1 MAYDIFS
8 GNNVRVFYNSDTSNT
23 ATASTGN
30 VEIDKLASFPTFSTS
45 NDVSKIEVYDNE
57 YSESMAGQITIDPV
71 DITVSY
77 LPDSKSHQF
86 LDNKVDTQEEFQ
98 ITVHYV
104 DEGGNIEI
112 VILNGTLASRN
123 ISGDKDA
130 VVTASYQF
138 IPQAIV
144 AVGSRTSPNVLYR
157 GDYGVGSDGS
167 TDFPQYSATNPGG
180 NSFIKMPAS
189 STGNPAGV
197 DIYGIGLVDA
207 GNTSKLLM
215 TETGELRLY
224 AQNQTSGWQRIYTG
238 NEMDSRYL
246 NAADNLSDLTD
257 KAAARNNLVVYGK
270 DQTLNKDEAA
280 IAAGYG
286 TNLSVI
292 TIADLNATP
301 QQKGF
306 LRILNNTPGNTTG
319 ITASGFISHTD
330 GSNSYSGLF
339 IQSDGNRVFAGGRNP
354 TSNSGLWQFHEIPIM
369 DRENTWAKTQSFTY
383 ANFKSSAANPLKIE
397 SANPTIMFA
406 ETDAD
411 STQYVIVNDK
421 TSFRIHESTT
431 AGPNVLDYDST
442 RKNVKMPELIL
453 TKALAISEGG
463 TGGNSGPSARTAL
476 SVMYEN
482 KNTLTTDNLNNLTGT
497 KSGFYMQATSANA
510 LLDRNYPTQTA
521 GCLQV
526 YQTGANGIE
535 GCVQTYMV
543 HNGSRSWTRVYNNGS
558 WTTWIEN
565 YNTNSVTGFANGGTG
580 ANSLAGARTNLQIE
594 RFNQLGSETN
604 IVSPDSTKKII
615 ITNSLWG
622 AYDTANSTYLALALG
637 QGGTGGRSADEG
649 RNNLQAL
656 WRNPIGLSTEDLNTF
671 DSTKIGVHFQPTN
684 ANATTARNYPIARA
698 GSLVVY
704 QTLSGAGA
712 NGACVQEY
720 TSFDTKQKFMRTKT
734 DTAWTAWEEFITTK
748 SVLSIANGGTGANTA
763 AAARTNLALDR
774 VVQKTVGSQES
785 QFNCGDMTKFVYV
798 NNNGGWGA
806 YDKSN
811 NKMIALAI
819 ANGGTRCYN
828 GSRCTY

>member
-1 MAYDIFS
+1 M
-8 GNNVRVFYNSDTSNT
+8 
-23 ATASTGN
+23 
-30 VEIDKLASFPTFSTS
+30 
-45 NDVSKIEVYDNE
+45 
-57 YSESMAGQITIDPV
+57 
-71 DITVSY
+71 
-77 LPDSKSHQF
+77 
-86 LDNKVDTQEEFQ
+86 
-98 ITVHYV
+98 
-104 DEGGNIEI
+104 
-112 VILNGTLASRN
+112 ASRN
-123 ISGDKDA
+123 IRGDKDA

-383 ANFKSSAANPLKIE
+383 ANFKSSAANPLRIE

-565 YNTNSVTGFANGGTG
+565 YNTNSVIGFSNGGTGATTLNGARANLSVDRMMQFAVAGETNITSGNYNIRLFVKDNGQWGVWDSPNNKNVALAIANGGTG
-580 ANSLAGARTNLQIE
+580 ALDLNTAR
-594 RFNQLGSETN
+594 G
-604 IVSPDSTKKII
+604 
-615 ITNSLWG
+615 
-622 AYDTANSTYLALALG
+622 
-637 QGGTGGRSADEG
+637 
-649 RNNLQAL
+649 NLQAV
-656 WRNPIGLSTEDLNTF
+656 WKNPTGLSTEDLNTI
-671 DSTKIGVHFQPTN
+671 DSSKAGVHFQPTN
-684 ANATTARNYPIARA
+684 ANATTANNYPIARA
-698 GSLVVY
+698 GALTVY

-712 NGACVQEY
+712 NNACVQEY
-720 TSFDTKQKFMRTKT
+720 MTFDTKQKFIRSKT
-734 DTAWTAWEEFITTK
+734 DTAWTAWEEIITTK
-748 SVLSIANGGTGANTA
+748 SVLSIANGGTGSNTIVGA
-763 AAARTNLALDR
+763 KTNLQLSRFDR
-774 VVQKTVGSQES
+774 SRDDLTTIYSTDNKSGYKLVVRSDG
-785 QFNCGDMTKFVYV
+785 Y
-798 NNNGGWGA
+798 W
-806 YDKSN
+806 
-811 NKMIALAI
+811 
-819 ANGGTRCYN
+819 RCYDRRWCN
-828 GSRCTY
+828 Y

>member
-30 VEIDKLASFPTFSTS
+30 VEIDELASFPTFSTS

-57 YSESMAGQITIDPV
+57 YSESMAGQITIDLV
-71 DITVSY
+71 DITVNY

-123 ISGDKDA
+123 IRGDKDA

-383 ANFKSSAANPLKIE
+383 ANFKSSAANPLRIE

-565 YNTNSVTGFANGGTG
+565 YNTNSVIGFSNGGTGATTLNGARANLSVDRMMQFAVAGETNITSGNYNIRLFVKDNGQWGVWDSPNNKNVALAIANGGTG
-580 ANSLAGARTNLQIE
+580 ALDLNTAR
-594 RFNQLGSETN
+594 G
-604 IVSPDSTKKII
+604 
-615 ITNSLWG
+615 
-622 AYDTANSTYLALALG
+622 
-637 QGGTGGRSADEG
+637 
-649 RNNLQAL
+649 NLQAV
-656 WRNPIGLSTEDLNTF
+656 WKNPTGLSTEDLNTI
-671 DSTKIGVHFQPTN
+671 DSSKAGVHFQPTN
-684 ANATTARNYPIARA
+684 ANATTANNYPIARA
-698 GSLVVY
+698 GALTVY

-712 NGACVQEY
+712 NNACVQEY
-720 TSFDTKQKFMRTKT
+720 MTFDTKQKFIRSKT
-734 DTAWTAWEEFITTK
+734 DTAWTAWEEIITTK
-748 SVLSIANGGTGANTA
+748 SVLSIANGGTGSNTIVGA
-763 AAARTNLALDR
+763 KTNLQLSRFDR
-774 VVQKTVGSQES
+774 SRDDLTTIYSTDNKSGYKLVVRSDG
-785 QFNCGDMTKFVYV
+785 Y
-798 NNNGGWGA
+798 W
-806 YDKSN
+806 
-811 NKMIALAI
+811 
-819 ANGGTRCYN
+819 RCYDRRWCN
-828 GSRCTY
+828 Y

>member
-30 VEIDKLASFPTFSTS
+30 VEIDELASFPTFSTS

-71 DITVSY
+71 DITVNY

-306 LRILNNTPGNTTG
+306 LRILNNTPGNTSG

-397 SANPTIMFA
+397 SVNPTIMFA

-565 YNTNSVTGFANGGTG
+565 YNTNSVIGFSNGGTGATTLNGARANLSVDRMMQFAAAGETNITSGNYNIRLFVKDNGQWGVWDSPNNKNVALAIANGGTG
-580 ANSLAGARTNLQIE
+580 ALDLNTAR
-594 RFNQLGSETN
+594 G
-604 IVSPDSTKKII
+604 
-615 ITNSLWG
+615 
-622 AYDTANSTYLALALG
+622 
-637 QGGTGGRSADEG
+637 
-649 RNNLQAL
+649 NLQAV
-656 WRNPIGLSTEDLNTF
+656 WKNPTGLSTEDLNTI
-671 DSTKIGVHFQPTN
+671 DSSKAGVHFQPTN
-684 ANATTARNYPIARA
+684 ANATTANNYPIARA
-698 GSLVVY
+698 GALTVY

-712 NGACVQEY
+712 NNACVQEY
-720 TSFDTKQKFMRTKT
+720 MTFDTKQKFIRSKT
-734 DTAWTAWEEFITTK
+734 DTAWTAWEEIITTK
-748 SVLSIANGGTGANTA
+748 SVLSIANGGTGSNTIA
-763 AAARTNLALDR
+763 GAKTNLQLSRFDR
-774 VVQKTVGSQES
+774 SRDDLTTIYSTDNKSGYKLVVRSDG
-785 QFNCGDMTKFVYV
+785 Y
-798 NNNGGWGA
+798 W
-806 YDKSN
+806 
-811 NKMIALAI
+811 
-819 ANGGTRCYN
+819 RCYDRRWCN
-828 GSRCTY
+828 Y

>member
-30 VEIDKLASFPTFSTS
+30 VEIDELASFPTFSTS

-71 DITVSY
+71 DITVNY

-123 ISGDKDA
+123 IRGDKDA

-319 ITASGFISHTD
+319 ITVSGFISHTD

-383 ANFKSSAANPLKIE
+383 ANFKSSAANPLRIE

-565 YNTNSVTGFANGGTG
+565 YNTNSVIGFSNGGTGATTLNGARANLSVDRMMQFAVAGETNITSGNYNIRLFVKDNGQWGVWDSPNNKNVALAIANGGTG
-580 ANSLAGARTNLQIE
+580 ALDLNTAR
-594 RFNQLGSETN
+594 G
-604 IVSPDSTKKII
+604 
-615 ITNSLWG
+615 
-622 AYDTANSTYLALALG
+622 
-637 QGGTGGRSADEG
+637 
-649 RNNLQAL
+649 NLQAV
-656 WRNPIGLSTEDLNTF
+656 WKNPTGLSTEDLNTI
-671 DSTKIGVHFQPTN
+671 DSSKAGVHFQPTN
-684 ANATTARNYPIARA
+684 ANATTANNYPIARA
-698 GSLVVY
+698 GALTVY

-712 NGACVQEY
+712 NNACVQEY
-720 TSFDTKQKFMRTKT
+720 MTFDTKQKFIRSKT
-734 DTAWTAWEEFITTK
+734 DTAWTAWEEIITTK
-748 SVLSIANGGTGANTA
+748 SVLSIANGGTGSNTIVGA
-763 AAARTNLALDR
+763 KTNLQLSRFDR
-774 VVQKTVGSQES
+774 SRDDLTTIYSTDNKSGYKLVVRSDG
-785 QFNCGDMTKFVYV
+785 Y
-798 NNNGGWGA
+798 W
-806 YDKSN
+806 
-811 NKMIALAI
+811 
-819 ANGGTRCYN
+819 RCYDRRWCN
-828 GSRCTY
+828 Y

>member
-30 VEIDKLASFPTFSTS
+30 VEIDELASFPTFSTS

-71 DITVSY
+71 DITVNY

-123 ISGDKDA
+123 IRGDKDA

-144 AVGSRTSPNVLYR
+144 AIGSRTSPNVLYR

-207 GNTSKLLM
+207 ANTSKLLM

-383 ANFKSSAANPLKIE
+383 ANFKSSAANPLRIE

-565 YNTNSVTGFANGGTG
+565 YNTNSVIGFSNGGTGATTLNGARANLSVDRMMQFAVAGETNITSGNYNIRLFVKDNGQWGVWDSPNNKNVALAIANGGTG
-580 ANSLAGARTNLQIE
+580 ALDLNTAR
-594 RFNQLGSETN
+594 G
-604 IVSPDSTKKII
+604 
-615 ITNSLWG
+615 
-622 AYDTANSTYLALALG
+622 
-637 QGGTGGRSADEG
+637 
-649 RNNLQAL
+649 NLQAV
-656 WRNPIGLSTEDLNTF
+656 WKNPTGLSTEDLNTI
-671 DSTKIGVHFQPTN
+671 DSSKAGVHFQPTN
-684 ANATTARNYPIARA
+684 ANATTANNYPIARA
-698 GSLVVY
+698 GALTVY

-712 NGACVQEY
+712 NNACVQEY
-720 TSFDTKQKFMRTKT
+720 MTFDTKQKFIRSKT
-734 DTAWTAWEEFITTK
+734 DTAWTAWEEIITTK
-748 SVLSIANGGTGANTA
+748 SVLSIANGGTGSNTIVGA
-763 AAARTNLALDR
+763 KTNLQLSRFDR
-774 VVQKTVGSQES
+774 SRDDLTTIYSTDNKSGYKLVVRSDG
-785 QFNCGDMTKFVYV
+785 Y
-798 NNNGGWGA
+798 W
-806 YDKSN
+806 
-811 NKMIALAI
+811 
-819 ANGGTRCYN
+819 RCYDRRWCN
-828 GSRCTY
+828 Y

>member
-30 VEIDKLASFPTFSTS
+30 VEIDELASFPTFSTS

-71 DITVSY
+71 DITVNY

-257 KAAARNNLVVYGK
+257 KAAVRNNLVVYGK

-383 ANFKSSAANPLKIE
+383 ANFKSSAANPLRIE

-565 YNTNSVTGFANGGTG
+565 YNTNSVIGFSNGGTGATTLNGARANLSVDRMMQFAAAGETNITSGNYNIRLFVKDNGQWGVWDSPNNKNVALAIANGGTG
-580 ANSLAGARTNLQIE
+580 ALDLNTAR
-594 RFNQLGSETN
+594 G
-604 IVSPDSTKKII
+604 
-615 ITNSLWG
+615 
-622 AYDTANSTYLALALG
+622 
-637 QGGTGGRSADEG
+637 
-649 RNNLQAL
+649 NLQAV
-656 WRNPIGLSTEDLNTF
+656 WKNPTGLSTEDLNTI
-671 DSTKIGVHFQPTN
+671 DSSKAGVHFQPTN
-684 ANATTARNYPIARA
+684 ANATTANNYPIARA
-698 GSLVVY
+698 GALTVY

-712 NGACVQEY
+712 NNACVQEY
-720 TSFDTKQKFMRTKT
+720 MTFDTKQKFIRSKT
-734 DTAWTAWEEFITTK
+734 DTAWTAWEEIITTK
-748 SVLSIANGGTGANTA
+748 SVLSIANGGTGSNTIA
-763 AAARTNLALDR
+763 GAKTNLQLSRFDR
-774 VVQKTVGSQES
+774 SRDDLTTIYSTDNKSGYKLVVRSDG
-785 QFNCGDMTKFVYV
+785 Y
-798 NNNGGWGA
+798 W
-806 YDKSN
+806 
-811 NKMIALAI
+811 
-819 ANGGTRCYN
+819 RCYDRRWCN
-828 GSRCTY
+828 Y

>member
-30 VEIDKLASFPTFSTS
+30 VEIDELASFPTFSTS

-71 DITVSY
+71 DITVNY

-123 ISGDKDA
+123 IRGDKDA

-383 ANFKSSAANPLKIE
+383 ANFKSSAANPLRIE

-565 YNTNSVTGFANGGTG
+565 YNTNSVIGFSNGGTGATTLNGARANLSVDRMMQFAVAGETNITSGNYNIRLFVKDNGQWGVWDSPNNKNVALAIANGGTG
-580 ANSLAGARTNLQIE
+580 ALDLNTAR
-594 RFNQLGSETN
+594 G
-604 IVSPDSTKKII
+604 
-615 ITNSLWG
+615 
-622 AYDTANSTYLALALG
+622 
-637 QGGTGGRSADEG
+637 
-649 RNNLQAL
+649 NLQAV
-656 WRNPIGLSTEDLNTF
+656 WKNPTGLSTEDLNTI
-671 DSTKIGVHFQPTN
+671 DSSKAGVHFQPTN
-684 ANATTARNYPIARA
+684 ANATTANNYPIARA
-698 GSLVVY
+698 GALTVY

-712 NGACVQEY
+712 NNACVQEY
-720 TSFDTKQKFMRTKT
+720 MTFDTKQKFIRSKT
-734 DTAWTAWEEFITTK
+734 DTAWTAWE
-748 SVLSIANGGTGANTA
+748 V
-763 AAARTNLALDR
+763 DWPH
-774 VVQKTVGSQES
+774 ES
-785 QFNCGDMTKFVYV
+785 PDNQYHL
-798 NNNGGWGA
+798 
-806 YDKSN
+806 
-811 NKMIALAI
+811 NK
-819 ANGGTRCYN
+819 
-828 GSRCTY
+828 

>member
-30 VEIDKLASFPTFSTS
+30 VEIDELASFPTFSTS

-71 DITVSY
+71 DITVNY

-123 ISGDKDA
+123 IRGDKDA

-330 GSNSYSGLF
+330 CSNSYSGLF
-339 IQSDGNRVFAGGRNP
+339 IQSDGNR
-354 TSNSGLWQFHEIPIM
+354 
-369 DRENTWAKTQSFTY
+369 
-383 ANFKSSAANPLKIE
+383 
-397 SANPTIMFA
+397 
-406 ETDAD
+406 
-411 STQYVIVNDK
+411 
-421 TSFRIHESTT
+421 
-431 AGPNVLDYDST
+431 
-442 RKNVKMPELIL
+442 
-453 TKALAISEGG
+453 
-463 TGGNSGPSARTAL
+463 
-476 SVMYEN
+476 
-482 KNTLTTDNLNNLTGT
+482 
-497 KSGFYMQATSANA
+497 
-510 LLDRNYPTQTA
+510 
-521 GCLQV
+521 
-526 YQTGANGIE
+526 
-535 GCVQTYMV
+535 
-543 HNGSRSWTRVYNNGS
+543 
-558 WTTWIEN
+558 
-565 YNTNSVTGFANGGTG
+565 
-580 ANSLAGARTNLQIE
+580 
-594 RFNQLGSETN
+594 
-604 IVSPDSTKKII
+604 
-615 ITNSLWG
+615 
-622 AYDTANSTYLALALG
+622 
-637 QGGTGGRSADEG
+637 
-649 RNNLQAL
+649 
-656 WRNPIGLSTEDLNTF
+656 
-671 DSTKIGVHFQPTN
+671 
-684 ANATTARNYPIARA
+684 
-698 GSLVVY
+698 
-704 QTLSGAGA
+704 
-712 NGACVQEY
+712 
-720 TSFDTKQKFMRTKT
+720 
-734 DTAWTAWEEFITTK
+734 
-748 SVLSIANGGTGANTA
+748 
-763 AAARTNLALDR
+763 
-774 VVQKTVGSQES
+774 
-785 QFNCGDMTKFVYV
+785 
-798 NNNGGWGA
+798 
-806 YDKSN
+806 
-811 NKMIALAI
+811 
-819 ANGGTRCYN
+819 
-828 GSRCTY
+828 

>member
-30 VEIDKLASFPTFSTS
+30 VEIDELASFPTFSTS

-71 DITVSY
+71 DITVNY

-306 LRILNNTPGNTTG
+306 LRILNNTPGNITG

-383 ANFKSSAANPLKIE
+383 ANFKSSAANPLRIE

-565 YNTNSVTGFANGGTG
+565 YNTNSVIGFSNGGTGATTLNGARANLSVDRMMQFAAAGETNITSGNYNIRLFVKDNGQWGVWDSPNNKNVALAIANGGTG
-580 ANSLAGARTNLQIE
+580 ALDLNTAR
-594 RFNQLGSETN
+594 G
-604 IVSPDSTKKII
+604 
-615 ITNSLWG
+615 
-622 AYDTANSTYLALALG
+622 
-637 QGGTGGRSADEG
+637 
-649 RNNLQAL
+649 NLQAV
-656 WRNPIGLSTEDLNTF
+656 WKNPTGLSTEDLNTI
-671 DSTKIGVHFQPTN
+671 DSSKAGVHFQPTN
-684 ANATTARNYPIARA
+684 ANATTANNYPIARA
-698 GSLVVY
+698 GALTVY

-712 NGACVQEY
+712 NNACVQEY
-720 TSFDTKQKFMRTKT
+720 MTFDTKQKFIRSKT
-734 DTAWTAWEEFITTK
+734 DTAWTAWEEIITTK
-748 SVLSIANGGTGANTA
+748 SVLSIANGGTGSNTIA
-763 AAARTNLALDR
+763 GAKTNLQLSRFDR
-774 VVQKTVGSQES
+774 SRDDLTTIYSTDNKSGYKLVVRSDG
-785 QFNCGDMTKFVYV
+785 Y
-798 NNNGGWGA
+798 W
-806 YDKSN
+806 
-811 NKMIALAI
+811 
-819 ANGGTRCYN
+819 RCYDRRWCN
-828 GSRCTY
+828 Y

>member
-30 VEIDKLASFPTFSTS
+30 VEIDELASFPTFSTS

-71 DITVSY
+71 DIIVNY

-123 ISGDKDA
+123 IRGDKDA

-369 DRENTWAKTQSFTY
+369 DRENTWTKTQSFTY
-383 ANFKSSAANPLKIE
+383 ANFKSSAANPLRIE

-565 YNTNSVTGFANGGTG
+565 YNTNSVIGFSNGGTGATTLNGARANLSVDRMMQFAAAGETNITSGNYNIRLFVKDNGQWGVWDSPNNKNVALAIANGGTG
-580 ANSLAGARTNLQIE
+580 ALDLNTAR
-594 RFNQLGSETN
+594 G
-604 IVSPDSTKKII
+604 
-615 ITNSLWG
+615 
-622 AYDTANSTYLALALG
+622 
-637 QGGTGGRSADEG
+637 
-649 RNNLQAL
+649 NLQAV
-656 WRNPIGLSTEDLNTF
+656 WKNPTGLSTEDLNTI
-671 DSTKIGVHFQPTN
+671 DSSKAGVHFQPTN
-684 ANATTARNYPIARA
+684 ANATTANNYPIARA
-698 GSLVVY
+698 GALTVY

-712 NGACVQEY
+712 NNACVQEY
-720 TSFDTKQKFMRTKT
+720 MTFDTKQKFIRSKT
-734 DTAWTAWEEFITTK
+734 DTAWTAWEEIITTK
-748 SVLSIANGGTGANTA
+748 SVLSIANGGTGSNTIA
-763 AAARTNLALDR
+763 GAKTNLQLSRFDR
-774 VVQKTVGSQES
+774 SRDDLTTIYSTDNKSGYKLVVRSDG
-785 QFNCGDMTKFVYV
+785 Y
-798 NNNGGWGA
+798 W
-806 YDKSN
+806 
-811 NKMIALAI
+811 
-819 ANGGTRCYN
+819 RCYDRRWCN
-828 GSRCTY
+828 Y

>member
-30 VEIDKLASFPTFSTS
+30 VEIDELASFPTFSTS

-71 DITVSY
+71 DITVNY

-257 KAAARNNLVVYGK
+257 KAAA
-270 DQTLNKDEAA
+270 Q
-280 IAAGYG
+280 
-286 TNLSVI
+286 TNLNVYSKEAGDARYLKATSNLI
-292 TIADLNATP
+292 DLTDKAAARTNLGLGSSA
-301 QQKGF
+301 
-306 LRILNNTPGNTTG
+306 ILNTGTAGNTVVTFNSNG
-319 ITASGFISHTD
+319 TWSG
-330 GSNSYSGLF
+330 
-339 IQSDGNRVFAGGRNP
+339 
-354 TSNSGLWQFHEIPIM
+354 
-369 DRENTWAKTQSFTY
+369 TQNFLY
-383 ANFKSSAANPLKIE
+383 ANFKSTAATPLKIE

-406 ETDAD
+406 ETDAG
-411 STQYVIVNDK
+411 STQYVMVNDK
-421 TSFRIHESTT
+421 TSFRIHETNT
-431 AGPNVLDYDST
+431 GGPNVFDYDSA
-442 RKNVKMPELIL
+442 RKNVRLPALVL
-453 TKALAISEGG
+453 TSALAISEGG
-463 TGGNSGPSARTAL
+463 TRC
-476 SVMYEN
+476 N
-482 KNTLTTDNLNNLTGT
+482 K
-497 KSGFYMQATSANA
+497 
-510 LLDRNYPTQTA
+510 
-521 GCLQV
+521 
-526 YQTGANGIE
+526 
-535 GCVQTYMV
+535 
-543 HNGSRSWTRVYNNGS
+543 
-558 WTTWIEN
+558 
-565 YNTNSVTGFANGGTG
+565 
-580 ANSLAGARTNLQIE
+580 
-594 RFNQLGSETN
+594 
-604 IVSPDSTKKII
+604 
-615 ITNSLWG
+615 
-622 AYDTANSTYLALALG
+622 
-637 QGGTGGRSADEG
+637 
-649 RNNLQAL
+649 
-656 WRNPIGLSTEDLNTF
+656 
-671 DSTKIGVHFQPTN
+671 
-684 ANATTARNYPIARA
+684 
-698 GSLVVY
+698 
-704 QTLSGAGA
+704 
-712 NGACVQEY
+712 
-720 TSFDTKQKFMRTKT
+720 
-734 DTAWTAWEEFITTK
+734 
-748 SVLSIANGGTGANTA
+748 
-763 AAARTNLALDR
+763 
-774 VVQKTVGSQES
+774 
-785 QFNCGDMTKFVYV
+785 
-798 NNNGGWGA
+798 
-806 YDKSN
+806 
-811 NKMIALAI
+811 
-819 ANGGTRCYN
+819 
-828 GSRCTY
+828 

>member
-1 MAYDIFS
+1 
-8 GNNVRVFYNSDTSNT
+8 
-23 ATASTGN
+23 
-30 VEIDKLASFPTFSTS
+30 
-45 NDVSKIEVYDNE
+45 
-57 YSESMAGQITIDPV
+57 
-71 DITVSY
+71 
-77 LPDSKSHQF
+77 PDSKSHQF

-123 ISGDKDA
+123 IRGDKDA

-383 ANFKSSAANPLKIE
+383 ANFKSSAANPLRIE

-565 YNTNSVTGFANGGTG
+565 YNTNSVIGFSNGGTGATTLNGARANLSVDRMMQFAVAGETNITSGNYNIRLFVKDNGQWGVWDSPNNKNVALAIANGGTG
-580 ANSLAGARTNLQIE
+580 ALDLNTAR
-594 RFNQLGSETN
+594 G
-604 IVSPDSTKKII
+604 
-615 ITNSLWG
+615 
-622 AYDTANSTYLALALG
+622 
-637 QGGTGGRSADEG
+637 
-649 RNNLQAL
+649 NLQAV
-656 WRNPIGLSTEDLNTF
+656 WKNPTGLSTEDLNTI
-671 DSTKIGVHFQPTN
+671 DSSKAGVHFQPTN
-684 ANATTARNYPIARA
+684 ANATTANNYPIARA
-698 GSLVVY
+698 GALTVY

-712 NGACVQEY
+712 NNACVQEY
-720 TSFDTKQKFMRTKT
+720 MTFDTKQKFIRSKT
-734 DTAWTAWEEFITTK
+734 DTAWTAWEEIITTK
-748 SVLSIANGGTGANTA
+748 SVLSIANGGTGSNTIVGA
-763 AAARTNLALDR
+763 KTNLQLSRFDR
-774 VVQKTVGSQES
+774 SRDDLTTIYSTDNKSGYKLVVRSDG
-785 QFNCGDMTKFVYV
+785 Y
-798 NNNGGWGA
+798 W
-806 YDKSN
+806 
-811 NKMIALAI
+811 
-819 ANGGTRCYN
+819 RCYDRRWCN
-828 GSRCTY
+828 Y

>member
-30 VEIDKLASFPTFSTS
+30 VEIDELASFPTFSTS

-71 DITVSY
+71 DITVNY

-123 ISGDKDA
+123 IRGDKDA

-330 GSNSYSGLF
+330 CSNSYSGLF

-383 ANFKSSAANPLKIE
+383 ANFKSSAANPLRIE

-565 YNTNSVTGFANGGTG
+565 YNTNSVIGFSNGGTGATTLNGARANLSVDRMMQFAVAGETNITSGNYNIRLFVKDNGQWGVWDSPNNKNVALAIANGGTG
-580 ANSLAGARTNLQIE
+580 ALDLNTAR
-594 RFNQLGSETN
+594 G
-604 IVSPDSTKKII
+604 
-615 ITNSLWG
+615 
-622 AYDTANSTYLALALG
+622 
-637 QGGTGGRSADEG
+637 
-649 RNNLQAL
+649 NLQAV
-656 WRNPIGLSTEDLNTF
+656 WKNPTGLSTEDLNTI
-671 DSTKIGVHFQPTN
+671 DSSKAGVHFQPTN
-684 ANATTARNYPIARA
+684 ANATTANNYPIARA
-698 GSLVVY
+698 GALTVY

-712 NGACVQEY
+712 NNACVQEY
-720 TSFDTKQKFMRTKT
+720 MTFDTKQKFIRSKT
-734 DTAWTAWEEFITTK
+734 DTAWTAWEEIITTK
-748 SVLSIANGGTGANTA
+748 SVLSIANGGTGSNTIVGA
-763 AAARTNLALDR
+763 KTNLQLSRFDR
-774 VVQKTVGSQES
+774 SRDDLTTIYSTDNKSGYKLVVRSDG
-785 QFNCGDMTKFVYV
+785 Y
-798 NNNGGWGA
+798 W
-806 YDKSN
+806 
-811 NKMIALAI
+811 
-819 ANGGTRCYN
+819 RCYDRRWCN
-828 GSRCTY
+828 Y

>member
-30 VEIDKLASFPTFSTS
+30 VEIDELASFPTFSTS

-71 DITVSY
+71 DITVNY

-383 ANFKSSAANPLKIE
+383 ANFKSSAANPLRIE

-510 LLDRNYPTQTA
+510 LLERNYPTQTA

-565 YNTNSVTGFANGGTG
+565 YNTNSVIGFSNGGTGATTLNGARANLSVDRMMQFAAAGETNITSGNYNIRLFVKDNGQWGVWDSPNNKNVALAIANGGTG
-580 ANSLAGARTNLQIE
+580 ALDLNTAR
-594 RFNQLGSETN
+594 G
-604 IVSPDSTKKII
+604 
-615 ITNSLWG
+615 
-622 AYDTANSTYLALALG
+622 
-637 QGGTGGRSADEG
+637 
-649 RNNLQAL
+649 NLQAV
-656 WRNPIGLSTEDLNTF
+656 WKNPTGLSTEDLNTI
-671 DSTKIGVHFQPTN
+671 DSSKAGVHFQPTN
-684 ANATTARNYPIARA
+684 ANATTANNYPIARA
-698 GSLVVY
+698 GALTVY

-712 NGACVQEY
+712 NNACVQEY
-720 TSFDTKQKFMRTKT
+720 MTFDTKQKFIRSKT
-734 DTAWTAWEEFITTK
+734 DTAWTAWEEIITTK
-748 SVLSIANGGTGANTA
+748 SVLSIANGGTGSNTIA
-763 AAARTNLALDR
+763 GAKTNLQLSRFDR
-774 VVQKTVGSQES
+774 SRDDLTTIYSTDNKSGYKLVVRSDG
-785 QFNCGDMTKFVYV
+785 Y
-798 NNNGGWGA
+798 W
-806 YDKSN
+806 
-811 NKMIALAI
+811 
-819 ANGGTRCYN
+819 RCYDRRWCN
-828 GSRCTY
+828 Y

>member
-30 VEIDKLASFPTFSTS
+30 VEIDELASFPTFSTS

-71 DITVSY
+71 DITVNY

-123 ISGDKDA
+123 IRGDKDA

-383 ANFKSSAANPLKIE
+383 ANFKSSAANPLRIE

-543 HNGSRSWTRVYNNGS
+543 HNGSRSWTRGYNNGS

-565 YNTNSVTGFANGGTG
+565 YNTNSVIGFSNGGTGATTLNGARANLSVDRMMQFAVAGETNITSGNYNIRLFVKDNGQWGVWDSPNNKNVALAIANGGTG
-580 ANSLAGARTNLQIE
+580 ALDLNTAR
-594 RFNQLGSETN
+594 G
-604 IVSPDSTKKII
+604 
-615 ITNSLWG
+615 
-622 AYDTANSTYLALALG
+622 
-637 QGGTGGRSADEG
+637 
-649 RNNLQAL
+649 NLQAV
-656 WRNPIGLSTEDLNTF
+656 WKNPTGLSTEDLNTI
-671 DSTKIGVHFQPTN
+671 DSSKAGVHFQPTN
-684 ANATTARNYPIARA
+684 ANATTANNYPIARA
-698 GSLVVY
+698 GALTVY

-712 NGACVQEY
+712 NNACVQEY
-720 TSFDTKQKFMRTKT
+720 MTFDTKQKFIRSKT
-734 DTAWTAWEEFITTK
+734 DTAWTAWEEIITTK
-748 SVLSIANGGTGANTA
+748 SVLSIANGGTGSNTIVGA
-763 AAARTNLALDR
+763 KTNLQLSRFDR
-774 VVQKTVGSQES
+774 SRDDLTTIYSTDNKSGYKLVVRSDG
-785 QFNCGDMTKFVYV
+785 Y
-798 NNNGGWGA
+798 W
-806 YDKSN
+806 
-811 NKMIALAI
+811 
-819 ANGGTRCYN
+819 RCYDRRWCN
-828 GSRCTY
+828 Y

>member
-30 VEIDKLASFPTFSTS
+30 VEIDELASFPTFSTS

-71 DITVSY
+71 DITVNY

-123 ISGDKDA
+123 IRGDKDA

-383 ANFKSSAANPLKIE
+383 ANFKSSAANPLRIE

-453 TKALAISEGG
+453 TKSLAISEGG

-565 YNTNSVTGFANGGTG
+565 YNTNSVIGFSNGGTGATTLNGARANLSVDRMMQFAVAGETNITSGNYNIRLFVKDNGQWGVWDSPNNKNVALAIANGGTG
-580 ANSLAGARTNLQIE
+580 ALDLNTAR
-594 RFNQLGSETN
+594 G
-604 IVSPDSTKKII
+604 
-615 ITNSLWG
+615 
-622 AYDTANSTYLALALG
+622 
-637 QGGTGGRSADEG
+637 
-649 RNNLQAL
+649 NLQAV
-656 WRNPIGLSTEDLNTF
+656 WKNPTGLSTEDLNTI
-671 DSTKIGVHFQPTN
+671 DSSKAGVHFQPTN
-684 ANATTARNYPIARA
+684 ANATTANNYPIARA
-698 GSLVVY
+698 GALTVY

-712 NGACVQEY
+712 NNACVQEY
-720 TSFDTKQKFMRTKT
+720 MTFDTKQKFIRSKT
-734 DTAWTAWEEFITTK
+734 DTAWTAWEEIITTK
-748 SVLSIANGGTGANTA
+748 SVLSIANGGTGSNTIVGA
-763 AAARTNLALDR
+763 KTNLQLSRFDR
-774 VVQKTVGSQES
+774 SRDDLTTIYSTDNKSGYKLVVRSDG
-785 QFNCGDMTKFVYV
+785 Y
-798 NNNGGWGA
+798 W
-806 YDKSN
+806 
-811 NKMIALAI
+811 
-819 ANGGTRCYN
+819 RCYDRRWCN
-828 GSRCTY
+828 Y

>member
-30 VEIDKLASFPTFSTS
+30 VEIDELASFPTFSTS

-71 DITVSY
+71 DITVNY

-383 ANFKSSAANPLKIE
+383 ANFKSSAANPLRIE

-565 YNTNSVTGFANGGTG
+565 YNTNSVIGFSNGGTG
-580 ANSLAGARTNLQIE
+580 ATTLNGARANLSVDRMMQ
-594 RFNQLGSETN
+594 FAAAGETN
-604 IVSPDSTKKII
+604 ITSGNYNIRLFVKDNGQWGVWDSPNNK
-615 ITNSLWG
+615 NV
-622 AYDTANSTYLALALG
+622 ALAIAN
-637 QGGTGGRSADEG
+637 GGTSALDLNTARG
-649 RNNLQAL
+649 NLQAV
-656 WRNPIGLSTEDLNTF
+656 WKNPTGLSTEDLNTI
-671 DSTKIGVHFQPTN
+671 DSSKAGVHFQPTN
-684 ANATTARNYPIARA
+684 ANATTANNYPIARA
-698 GSLVVY
+698 GALTVY

-712 NGACVQEY
+712 NNACVQEY
-720 TSFDTKQKFMRTKT
+720 MTFDTKQKFIRSKT
-734 DTAWTAWEEFITTK
+734 DTAWTAWEEIITTK
-748 SVLSIANGGTGANTA
+748 SVLSIANGGTGSNTIA
-763 AAARTNLALDR
+763 GAKTNLQLSRFDR
-774 VVQKTVGSQES
+774 SRDDLTTIYSTDNKSGYKLVVRSDG
-785 QFNCGDMTKFVYV
+785 Y
-798 NNNGGWGA
+798 W
-806 YDKSN
+806 
-811 NKMIALAI
+811 
-819 ANGGTRCYN
+819 RCYDRRWCN
-828 GSRCTY
+828 Y

>member
-30 VEIDKLASFPTFSTS
+30 VEIDELASFPTFSTS

-71 DITVSY
+71 DITVNY

-123 ISGDKDA
+123 IRGDKDA

-383 ANFKSSAANPLKIE
+383 ANFKSSAANPFRIE

-565 YNTNSVTGFANGGTG
+565 YNTNSVIGFSNGGTGATTLNGARANLSVDRMMQFAVAGETNITSGNYNIRLFVKDNGQWGVWDSPNNKNVALAIANGGTG
-580 ANSLAGARTNLQIE
+580 ALDLNTAR
-594 RFNQLGSETN
+594 G
-604 IVSPDSTKKII
+604 
-615 ITNSLWG
+615 
-622 AYDTANSTYLALALG
+622 
-637 QGGTGGRSADEG
+637 
-649 RNNLQAL
+649 NLQAV
-656 WRNPIGLSTEDLNTF
+656 WKNPTGLSTEDLNTI
-671 DSTKIGVHFQPTN
+671 DSSKAGVHFQPTN
-684 ANATTARNYPIARA
+684 ANATTANNYPIARA
-698 GSLVVY
+698 GALTVY

-712 NGACVQEY
+712 NNACVQEY
-720 TSFDTKQKFMRTKT
+720 MTFDTKQKFIRSKT
-734 DTAWTAWEEFITTK
+734 DTAWTAWEEIITTK
-748 SVLSIANGGTGANTA
+748 SVLSIANGGTGSNTIVGA
-763 AAARTNLALDR
+763 KTNLQLSRFDR
-774 VVQKTVGSQES
+774 SRDDLTTIYSTDNKSGYKLVVRSDG
-785 QFNCGDMTKFVYV
+785 Y
-798 NNNGGWGA
+798 W
-806 YDKSN
+806 
-811 NKMIALAI
+811 
-819 ANGGTRCYN
+819 RCYDRRWCN
-828 GSRCTY
+828 Y

>member
-30 VEIDKLASFPTFSTS
+30 VEIDELASFPTFSTS

-71 DITVSY
+71 DITVNY

-123 ISGDKDA
+123 IRGDKDA

-383 ANFKSSAANPLKIE
+383 ANFKSSAANPLRIE

-565 YNTNSVTGFANGGTG
+565 YNTNSVIGFSNGGTGATTLNGARANLSVDRMMQFAVAGETNITSGNYNIRLFVKDNGQWGVWDSPNNKNVALAIANGGTG
-580 ANSLAGARTNLQIE
+580 ALDLNTAR
-594 RFNQLGSETN
+594 G
-604 IVSPDSTKKII
+604 
-615 ITNSLWG
+615 
-622 AYDTANSTYLALALG
+622 
-637 QGGTGGRSADEG
+637 
-649 RNNLQAL
+649 NLQAV
-656 WRNPIGLSTEDLNTF
+656 WKNPTGLSTEDLNTI
-671 DSTKIGVHFQPTN
+671 DSSKAGVHFQPTN
-684 ANATTARNYPIARA
+684 ANATTANNYPIARA
-698 GSLVVY
+698 GALTVY

-712 NGACVQEY
+712 NNACVQEY
-720 TSFDTKQKFMRTKT
+720 MTFDTKQKFIRSKT
-734 DTAWTAWEEFITTK
+734 DTAWTAWEEIITTK
-748 SVLSIANGGTGANTA
+748 SVLSIANGGTGSNTIVGA
-763 AAARTNLALDR
+763 KTNLQLSRFDR
-774 VVQKTVGSQES
+774 SRDDLTTIYSTDNKSGYKLVVRSDG
-785 QFNCGDMTKFVYV
+785 Y
-798 NNNGGWGA
+798 W
-806 YDKSN
+806 
-811 NKMIALAI
+811 
-819 ANGGTRCYN
+819 RCYDRRWCN
-828 GSRCTY
+828 Y

>member
-30 VEIDKLASFPTFSTS
+30 VEIDELASFPTFSTS

-71 DITVSY
+71 DITVNY

-123 ISGDKDA
+123 IRGDKDA

-383 ANFKSSAANPLKIE
+383 ANFKSSAANPLRIE

-565 YNTNSVTGFANGGTG
+565 YNTNSVIGFSNGGTGATTLNGARANLSVDRMMQFAVAGETNITSGNYNIRLFVKDNGQWGVWDSPNNKNVALAIANGGTG
-580 ANSLAGARTNLQIE
+580 ALDLNTAR
-594 RFNQLGSETN
+594 G
-604 IVSPDSTKKII
+604 
-615 ITNSLWG
+615 
-622 AYDTANSTYLALALG
+622 
-637 QGGTGGRSADEG
+637 
-649 RNNLQAL
+649 NLQAV
-656 WRNPIGLSTEDLNTF
+656 WKNPTGLSTEDLNTI
-671 DSTKIGVHFQPTN
+671 DSSKAGVHFQPTN
-684 ANATTARNYPIARA
+684 ANATTANNYPIARA
-698 GSLVVY
+698 GALTVY

-712 NGACVQEY
+712 NNACVQEY
-720 TSFDTKQKFMRTKT
+720 MTFDTKQKFIRSKT
-734 DTAWTAWEEFITTK
+734 DTAWTAWEEIITTK
-748 SVLSIANGGTGANTA
+748 SVLSIANGGTGSNTIVGA
-763 AAARTNLALDR
+763 KTNLQLSRFDR
-774 VVQKTVGSQES
+774 SRDDLTTIYSTDNKSGYKLVVRS
-785 QFNCGDMTKFVYV
+785 
-798 NNNGGWGA
+798 
-806 YDKSN
+806 
-811 NKMIALAI
+811 
-819 ANGGTRCYN
+819 
-828 GSRCTY
+828 

>member
-30 VEIDKLASFPTFSTS
+30 VEIDELASFPTFSTS

-71 DITVSY
+71 DITVNY

-286 TNLSVI
+286 TNLSII

-383 ANFKSSAANPLKIE
+383 ANFKSSAANPLRIE

-565 YNTNSVTGFANGGTG
+565 YNTNSVIGFSNGGTGATTLNGARANLSVDRMMQFAAAGETNITSGNYNIRLFVKDNGQWGVWDSPNNKNVALAIANGGTG
-580 ANSLAGARTNLQIE
+580 ALDLNTAR
-594 RFNQLGSETN
+594 G
-604 IVSPDSTKKII
+604 
-615 ITNSLWG
+615 
-622 AYDTANSTYLALALG
+622 
-637 QGGTGGRSADEG
+637 
-649 RNNLQAL
+649 NLQAV
-656 WRNPIGLSTEDLNTF
+656 WKNPTGLSTEDLNTI
-671 DSTKIGVHFQPTN
+671 DSSKAGVHFQPTN
-684 ANATTARNYPIARA
+684 ANATTANNYPIARA
-698 GSLVVY
+698 GALTVY

-712 NGACVQEY
+712 NNACVQEY
-720 TSFDTKQKFMRTKT
+720 MTFDTKQKFIRSKT
-734 DTAWTAWEEFITTK
+734 DTAWTAWEEIITTK
-748 SVLSIANGGTGANTA
+748 SVLSIANGGTGSNTIA
-763 AAARTNLALDR
+763 GAKTNLQLSRFDR
-774 VVQKTVGSQES
+774 SRDDLTTIYSTDNKSGYKLVVRSDG
-785 QFNCGDMTKFVYV
+785 Y
-798 NNNGGWGA
+798 W
-806 YDKSN
+806 
-811 NKMIALAI
+811 
-819 ANGGTRCYN
+819 RCYDRRWCN
-828 GSRCTY
+828 Y

>member
-30 VEIDKLASFPTFSTS
+30 VEIDELASFPTFSTS

-71 DITVSY
+71 DITVNY

-257 KAAARNNLVVYGK
+257 KAAAQTNLNVYSKEAGDLRYLRQSNNLSDLTDKAVSR
-270 DQTLNKDEAA
+270 
-280 IAAGYG
+280 
-286 TNLSVI
+286 TNLGLGNS
-292 TIADLNATP
+292 A
-301 QQKGF
+301 
-306 LRILNNTPGNTTG
+306 ILNTGTAGNTVVTFNSNG
-319 ITASGFISHTD
+319 TWSG
-330 GSNSYSGLF
+330 
-339 IQSDGNRVFAGGRNP
+339 
-354 TSNSGLWQFHEIPIM
+354 
-369 DRENTWAKTQSFTY
+369 TQNFLY
-383 ANFKSSAANPLKIE
+383 ANFKSTAATPLKIE

-406 ETDAD
+406 ETDAG
-411 STQYVIVNDK
+411 STQYVMVNDK
-421 TSFRIHESTT
+421 TSFRIHETNT
-431 AGPNVLDYDST
+431 GGPNVFDYDSA

-565 YNTNSVTGFANGGTG
+565 YNTNSVIGFSNGGTGATTLNGARANLSVDRMMQFAVAGETNITSGNYNIRLFVKDNGQWGVWDSPNNKNVALAIANGGTG
-580 ANSLAGARTNLQIE
+580 ALDLNTAR
-594 RFNQLGSETN
+594 G
-604 IVSPDSTKKII
+604 
-615 ITNSLWG
+615 
-622 AYDTANSTYLALALG
+622 
-637 QGGTGGRSADEG
+637 
-649 RNNLQAL
+649 NLQAV
-656 WRNPIGLSTEDLNTF
+656 WKNPTGLSTEDLNTI
-671 DSTKIGVHFQPTN
+671 DSSKAGVHFQPTN
-684 ANATTARNYPIARA
+684 ANATTANNYPIARA
-698 GSLVVY
+698 GALTVY

-712 NGACVQEY
+712 NNACVQEY
-720 TSFDTKQKFMRTKT
+720 MTFDTKQKFIRSKT
-734 DTAWTAWEEFITTK
+734 DTAWTAWEEIITTK
-748 SVLSIANGGTGANTA
+748 SVLSIANGGTGSNTIVGA
-763 AAARTNLALDR
+763 KTNLQLSRFDR
-774 VVQKTVGSQES
+774 SRDDLTTIYSTDNKSGYKLVVRSDG
-785 QFNCGDMTKFVYV
+785 Y
-798 NNNGGWGA
+798 W
-806 YDKSN
+806 
-811 NKMIALAI
+811 
-819 ANGGTRCYN
+819 RCYDRRWCN
-828 GSRCTY
+828 Y

>member
-30 VEIDKLASFPTFSTS
+30 VEIDELASFPTFSTS

-71 DITVSY
+71 DITVNY

-123 ISGDKDA
+123 IRGDKDA

-383 ANFKSSAANPLKIE
+383 ANFKSSAANPLRIE

-565 YNTNSVTGFANGGTG
+565 YNTNSVIGFSNGGTGATTLNGARANLSVDRMMQFAVAGETNITSGNYNIRLFVKDNSQWGVWDSPNNKNVALAIANGGTG
-580 ANSLAGARTNLQIE
+580 ALDLNTAR
-594 RFNQLGSETN
+594 G
-604 IVSPDSTKKII
+604 
-615 ITNSLWG
+615 
-622 AYDTANSTYLALALG
+622 
-637 QGGTGGRSADEG
+637 
-649 RNNLQAL
+649 NLQAV
-656 WRNPIGLSTEDLNTF
+656 WKNPTGLSTEDLNTI
-671 DSTKIGVHFQPTN
+671 DSSKAGVHFQPTN
-684 ANATTARNYPIARA
+684 ANATTANNYPIARA
-698 GSLVVY
+698 GALTVY

-712 NGACVQEY
+712 NNACVQEY
-720 TSFDTKQKFMRTKT
+720 MTFDTKQKFIRSKT
-734 DTAWTAWEEFITTK
+734 DTAWTAWEEIITTK
-748 SVLSIANGGTGANTA
+748 SVLSIANGGTGSNTIVGA
-763 AAARTNLALDR
+763 KTNLQLSRFDR
-774 VVQKTVGSQES
+774 SRDDLTTIYSTDNKSGYKLVVRSDG
-785 QFNCGDMTKFVYV
+785 Y
-798 NNNGGWGA
+798 W
-806 YDKSN
+806 
-811 NKMIALAI
+811 
-819 ANGGTRCYN
+819 RCYDRRWCN
-828 GSRCTY
+828 Y

>member
-30 VEIDKLASFPTFSTS
+30 VEIDELASFPTFSTS

-71 DITVSY
+71 DITVNY

-123 ISGDKDA
+123 IRGDKDA

-383 ANFKSSAANPLKIE
+383 ANFKSSAANPLRIE

-421 TSFRIHESTT
+421 TSVRIHESTT

-565 YNTNSVTGFANGGTG
+565 YNTNSVIGFSNGGTGATTLNGARANLSVDRMMQFAVAGETNITSGNYNIRLFVKDNGQWGVWDSPNNKNVALAIANGGTG
-580 ANSLAGARTNLQIE
+580 ALDLNTAR
-594 RFNQLGSETN
+594 G
-604 IVSPDSTKKII
+604 
-615 ITNSLWG
+615 
-622 AYDTANSTYLALALG
+622 
-637 QGGTGGRSADEG
+637 
-649 RNNLQAL
+649 NLQAV
-656 WRNPIGLSTEDLNTF
+656 WKNPTGLSTEDLNTI
-671 DSTKIGVHFQPTN
+671 DSSKAGVHFQPTN
-684 ANATTARNYPIARA
+684 ANATTANNYPIARA
-698 GSLVVY
+698 GALTVY

-712 NGACVQEY
+712 NNACVQEY
-720 TSFDTKQKFMRTKT
+720 MTFDTKQKFIRSKT
-734 DTAWTAWEEFITTK
+734 DTAWTAWEEIITTK
-748 SVLSIANGGTGANTA
+748 SVLSIANGGTGSNTIVGA
-763 AAARTNLALDR
+763 KTNLQLSRFDR
-774 VVQKTVGSQES
+774 SRDDLTTIYSTDNKSGYKLVVRSDG
-785 QFNCGDMTKFVYV
+785 Y
-798 NNNGGWGA
+798 W
-806 YDKSN
+806 
-811 NKMIALAI
+811 
-819 ANGGTRCYN
+819 RCYDRRWCN
-828 GSRCTY
+828 Y

>member
-1 MAYDIFS
+1 
-8 GNNVRVFYNSDTSNT
+8 
-23 ATASTGN
+23 
-30 VEIDKLASFPTFSTS
+30 
-45 NDVSKIEVYDNE
+45 YDNE

-71 DITVSY
+71 DITVNY

-383 ANFKSSAANPLKIE
+383 ANFKSSAANPLRIE

-565 YNTNSVTGFANGGTG
+565 YNTNSVIGFSNGGTGATTLNGARANLSVDRMMQFAAAGETNITSGNYNIRLFVKDNGQWGVWDSPNNKNVALAIANGGTG
-580 ANSLAGARTNLQIE
+580 ALDLNTAR
-594 RFNQLGSETN
+594 G
-604 IVSPDSTKKII
+604 
-615 ITNSLWG
+615 
-622 AYDTANSTYLALALG
+622 
-637 QGGTGGRSADEG
+637 
-649 RNNLQAL
+649 NLQAV
-656 WRNPIGLSTEDLNTF
+656 WKNPTGLSTEDLNTI
-671 DSTKIGVHFQPTN
+671 DSSKAGVHFQPTN
-684 ANATTARNYPIARA
+684 ANATTANNYPIARA
-698 GSLVVY
+698 GALTVY

-712 NGACVQEY
+712 NNACVQEY
-720 TSFDTKQKFMRTKT
+720 MTFDTKQKFIRSKT
-734 DTAWTAWEEFITTK
+734 DTAWTAWEEIITTN
-748 SVLSIANGGTGANTA
+748 SVLSIANGGTGSNTIA
-763 AAARTNLALDR
+763 GAKTNLQLSRFDR
-774 VVQKTVGSQES
+774 SRDDLTTIYSTDNKSGYKLVVRSDG
-785 QFNCGDMTKFVYV
+785 Y
-798 NNNGGWGA
+798 W
-806 YDKSN
+806 
-811 NKMIALAI
+811 
-819 ANGGTRCYN
+819 RCYDRRWCN
-828 GSRCTY
+828 Y

>member
-30 VEIDKLASFPTFSTS
+30 VEIDELASFPTFSTS

-71 DITVSY
+71 DITVNY
-77 LPDSKSHQF
+77 LPDSKLHQF

-123 ISGDKDA
+123 IRGDKDA

-383 ANFKSSAANPLKIE
+383 ANFKSSAANPLRIE

-565 YNTNSVTGFANGGTG
+565 YNTNSVIGFSNGGTGATTLNGARANLSVDRMMQFAVAGETNITSGNYNIRLFVKDNGQWGVWDSPNNKNVALAIANGGTG
-580 ANSLAGARTNLQIE
+580 ALDLNTAR
-594 RFNQLGSETN
+594 G
-604 IVSPDSTKKII
+604 
-615 ITNSLWG
+615 
-622 AYDTANSTYLALALG
+622 
-637 QGGTGGRSADEG
+637 
-649 RNNLQAL
+649 NLQAV
-656 WRNPIGLSTEDLNTF
+656 WKNPTGLSTEDLNTI
-671 DSTKIGVHFQPTN
+671 DSSKAGVHFQPTN
-684 ANATTARNYPIARA
+684 ANATTANNYPIARA
-698 GSLVVY
+698 GALTVY

-712 NGACVQEY
+712 NNACVQEY
-720 TSFDTKQKFMRTKT
+720 MTFDTKQKFIRSKT
-734 DTAWTAWEEFITTK
+734 DTAWTAWEEIITTK
-748 SVLSIANGGTGANTA
+748 SVLSIANGGTGSNTIVGA
-763 AAARTNLALDR
+763 KTNLQLSRFDR
-774 VVQKTVGSQES
+774 SRDDLTTIYSTDNKSGYKLVVRSDG
-785 QFNCGDMTKFVYV
+785 Y
-798 NNNGGWGA
+798 W
-806 YDKSN
+806 
-811 NKMIALAI
+811 
-819 ANGGTRCYN
+819 RCYDRRWCN
-828 GSRCTY
+828 Y

>member
-30 VEIDKLASFPTFSTS
+30 VEIDELASFPTFSTS

-71 DITVSY
+71 DITVNY

-123 ISGDKDA
+123 IRGDKDA

-339 IQSDGNRVFAGGRNP
+339 IQSGGNRVFAGGRNP

-383 ANFKSSAANPLKIE
+383 ANFKSSAANPLRIE

-565 YNTNSVTGFANGGTG
+565 YNTNSVIGFSNGGTGATTLNGARANLSVDRMMQFAVAGETNITSGNYNIRLFVKDNGQWGVWDSPNNKNVALAIANGGTG
-580 ANSLAGARTNLQIE
+580 ALDLNTAR
-594 RFNQLGSETN
+594 G
-604 IVSPDSTKKII
+604 
-615 ITNSLWG
+615 
-622 AYDTANSTYLALALG
+622 
-637 QGGTGGRSADEG
+637 
-649 RNNLQAL
+649 NLQAV
-656 WRNPIGLSTEDLNTF
+656 WKNPTGLSTEDLNTI
-671 DSTKIGVHFQPTN
+671 DSSKAGVHFQPTN
-684 ANATTARNYPIARA
+684 ANATTANNYPIARA
-698 GSLVVY
+698 GALTVY

-712 NGACVQEY
+712 NNACVQEY
-720 TSFDTKQKFMRTKT
+720 MTFDTKQKFIRSKT
-734 DTAWTAWEEFITTK
+734 DTAWTAWEEIITTK
-748 SVLSIANGGTGANTA
+748 SVLSIANGGTGSNTIVGA
-763 AAARTNLALDR
+763 KTNLQLSRFDR
-774 VVQKTVGSQES
+774 SRDDLTTIYSTDNKSGYKLVVRSDG
-785 QFNCGDMTKFVYV
+785 Y
-798 NNNGGWGA
+798 W
-806 YDKSN
+806 
-811 NKMIALAI
+811 
-819 ANGGTRCYN
+819 RCYDRRWCN
-828 GSRCTY
+828 Y

>member
-30 VEIDKLASFPTFSTS
+30 VEIDELASFPTFSTS

-71 DITVSY
+71 DITVNY

-123 ISGDKDA
+123 IRGDKDA

-383 ANFKSSAANPLKIE
+383 ANFKSSAANPLRIE

-558 WTTWIEN
+558 WTAWIEN
-565 YNTNSVTGFANGGTG
+565 YNTNSVIGFSNGGTGATTLNGARANLSVDRMMQFAVAGETNITSGNYNIRLFVKDNGQWGVWDSPNNKNVALAIANGGTG
-580 ANSLAGARTNLQIE
+580 ALDLNTAR
-594 RFNQLGSETN
+594 G
-604 IVSPDSTKKII
+604 
-615 ITNSLWG
+615 
-622 AYDTANSTYLALALG
+622 
-637 QGGTGGRSADEG
+637 
-649 RNNLQAL
+649 NLQAV
-656 WRNPIGLSTEDLNTF
+656 WKNPTGLSTEDLNTI
-671 DSTKIGVHFQPTN
+671 DSSKAGVHFQPTN
-684 ANATTARNYPIARA
+684 ANATTANNYPIARA
-698 GSLVVY
+698 GALTVY

-712 NGACVQEY
+712 NNACVQEY
-720 TSFDTKQKFMRTKT
+720 MTFDTKQKFIRSKT
-734 DTAWTAWEEFITTK
+734 DTAWTVWEEIITTK
-748 SVLSIANGGTGANTA
+748 SVLSIANGGTGSNTIVGA
-763 AAARTNLALDR
+763 KTNLQLSRFDR
-774 VVQKTVGSQES
+774 SRDDLTTIYSTDNKSGYKLVVRSDG
-785 QFNCGDMTKFVYV
+785 Y
-798 NNNGGWGA
+798 W
-806 YDKSN
+806 
-811 NKMIALAI
+811 
-819 ANGGTRCYN
+819 RCYDRRWCN
-828 GSRCTY
+828 Y

>member
-1 MAYDIFS
+1 
-8 GNNVRVFYNSDTSNT
+8 
-23 ATASTGN
+23 
-30 VEIDKLASFPTFSTS
+30 
-45 NDVSKIEVYDNE
+45 
-57 YSESMAGQITIDPV
+57 MAGQITIDPV
-71 DITVSY
+71 DIIVNY

-123 ISGDKDA
+123 IRGDKDA

-369 DRENTWAKTQSFTY
+369 DRENTWTKTQSFTY
-383 ANFKSSAANPLKIE
+383 ANFKSSAANPLRIE

-565 YNTNSVTGFANGGTG
+565 YNTNSVIGFSNGGTGATTLNGARANLSVDRMMQFAAAGETNITSGNYNIRLFVKDNGQWGVWDSPNNKNVALAIANGGTG
-580 ANSLAGARTNLQIE
+580 ALDLNTAR
-594 RFNQLGSETN
+594 G
-604 IVSPDSTKKII
+604 
-615 ITNSLWG
+615 
-622 AYDTANSTYLALALG
+622 
-637 QGGTGGRSADEG
+637 
-649 RNNLQAL
+649 NLQAV
-656 WRNPIGLSTEDLNTF
+656 WKNPTGLSTEDLNTI
-671 DSTKIGVHFQPTN
+671 DSSKAGVHFQPTN
-684 ANATTARNYPIARA
+684 ANATTANNYPIARA
-698 GSLVVY
+698 GALTVY

-712 NGACVQEY
+712 NNACVQEY
-720 TSFDTKQKFMRTKT
+720 MTFDTKQKFIRSKT
-734 DTAWTAWEEFITTK
+734 DTAWTAWEEIITTK
-748 SVLSIANGGTGANTA
+748 SVLSIANGGTGSNTIA
-763 AAARTNLALDR
+763 GAKTNLQLSRFDR
-774 VVQKTVGSQES
+774 SRDDLTTIYSTDNKSGYKLVVRSDG
-785 QFNCGDMTKFVYV
+785 Y
-798 NNNGGWGA
+798 W
-806 YDKSN
+806 
-811 NKMIALAI
+811 
-819 ANGGTRCYN
+819 RCYDRRWCN
-828 GSRCTY
+828 Y

>member
-30 VEIDKLASFPTFSTS
+30 VEIDELASFPTFSTS

-71 DITVSY
+71 DITVNY

-306 LRILNNTPGNTTG
+306 LRILNNTPGNTSG

-565 YNTNSVTGFANGGTG
+565 YNTNSVIGFSNGGTGATTLNGARANLSVDRMMQFAAAGETNITSGNYNIRLFVKDNGQWGVWDSPNNKNVALAIANGGTG
-580 ANSLAGARTNLQIE
+580 ALDLNTAR
-594 RFNQLGSETN
+594 G
-604 IVSPDSTKKII
+604 
-615 ITNSLWG
+615 
-622 AYDTANSTYLALALG
+622 
-637 QGGTGGRSADEG
+637 
-649 RNNLQAL
+649 NLQAV
-656 WRNPIGLSTEDLNTF
+656 WKNPTGLSTEDLNTI
-671 DSTKIGVHFQPTN
+671 DSSKAGVHFQPTN
-684 ANATTARNYPIARA
+684 ANATTANNYPIARA
-698 GSLVVY
+698 GALTVY

-712 NGACVQEY
+712 NNACVQEY
-720 TSFDTKQKFMRTKT
+720 MTFDTKQKFIRSKT
-734 DTAWTAWEEFITTK
+734 DTAWTAWEEIITTK
-748 SVLSIANGGTGANTA
+748 SVLSIANGGTGSNTIA
-763 AAARTNLALDR
+763 GAKTNLQLSRFDR
-774 VVQKTVGSQES
+774 SRDDLTTIYSTDNKSGYKLVVRSDG
-785 QFNCGDMTKFVYV
+785 Y
-798 NNNGGWGA
+798 W
-806 YDKSN
+806 
-811 NKMIALAI
+811 
-819 ANGGTRCYN
+819 RCYDRRWCN
-828 GSRCTY
+828 Y

>member
-30 VEIDKLASFPTFSTS
+30 VEIDELASFPTFSTS

-71 DITVSY
+71 DITVNY

-123 ISGDKDA
+123 IRGDKDA

-354 TSNSGLWQFHEIPIM
+354 ASNSGLWQFHEIPIM

-383 ANFKSSAANPLKIE
+383 ANFKSSAANPLRIE

-543 HNGSRSWTRVYNNGS
+543 HNGSRSWMRVYNNGS

-565 YNTNSVTGFANGGTG
+565 YNTNSVIGFSNGGTGATTLNGARANLSVDRMMQFAVAGETNITSGNYNIRLFVKDNGQWGVWDSPNNKNVALAIANGGTG
-580 ANSLAGARTNLQIE
+580 ALDLNTAR
-594 RFNQLGSETN
+594 G
-604 IVSPDSTKKII
+604 
-615 ITNSLWG
+615 
-622 AYDTANSTYLALALG
+622 
-637 QGGTGGRSADEG
+637 
-649 RNNLQAL
+649 NLQAV
-656 WRNPIGLSTEDLNTF
+656 WKNPTGLSTEDLNTI
-671 DSTKIGVHFQPTN
+671 DSSKAGVHFQPTN
-684 ANATTARNYPIARA
+684 ANATTANNYPIARA
-698 GSLVVY
+698 GALTVY

-712 NGACVQEY
+712 NNACVQEY
-720 TSFDTKQKFMRTKT
+720 MTFDTKQKFIRSKT
-734 DTAWTAWEEFITTK
+734 DTAWTAWEEIITTK
-748 SVLSIANGGTGANTA
+748 SVLSIANGGTGSNTIVGA
-763 AAARTNLALDR
+763 KTNLQLSRFDR
-774 VVQKTVGSQES
+774 SRDDLTTIYSTDNKSGYKLVVRSDG
-785 QFNCGDMTKFVYV
+785 Y
-798 NNNGGWGA
+798 W
-806 YDKSN
+806 
-811 NKMIALAI
+811 
-819 ANGGTRCYN
+819 RCYDRRWCN
-828 GSRCTY
+828 Y

>member
-8 GNNVRVFYNSDTSNT
+8 GNNVHVFYNSDTSNT

-30 VEIDKLASFPTFSTS
+30 VEIDELASFPTFSTS

-71 DITVSY
+71 DITVNY

-257 KAAARNNLVVYGK
+257 KAAAQTNLNVYSKEAGDLRYLRQSNNLSDLTDKAVSR
-270 DQTLNKDEAA
+270 
-280 IAAGYG
+280 
-286 TNLSVI
+286 TNLGLGNS
-292 TIADLNATP
+292 A
-301 QQKGF
+301 
-306 LRILNNTPGNTTG
+306 ILNTGTAGNTVVTFNSNG
-319 ITASGFISHTD
+319 TWSG
-330 GSNSYSGLF
+330 
-339 IQSDGNRVFAGGRNP
+339 
-354 TSNSGLWQFHEIPIM
+354 
-369 DRENTWAKTQSFTY
+369 TQNFLY
-383 ANFKSSAANPLKIE
+383 ANFKSTAATPLKIE

-406 ETDAD
+406 ETDAG
-411 STQYVIVNDK
+411 STQYVMVNDK
-421 TSFRIHESTT
+421 TSFRIHETNT
-431 AGPNVLDYDST
+431 GGPNVFDYDSA

-565 YNTNSVTGFANGGTG
+565 YNTNSVIGFSNGGTGATTLNGARANLSVDRMMQFAAAGETNITSGNYNIRLFVKDNGQWGVWDSPNNKNVALAIANGGTG
-580 ANSLAGARTNLQIE
+580 ALDLNTAR
-594 RFNQLGSETN
+594 G
-604 IVSPDSTKKII
+604 
-615 ITNSLWG
+615 
-622 AYDTANSTYLALALG
+622 
-637 QGGTGGRSADEG
+637 
-649 RNNLQAL
+649 NLQAV
-656 WRNPIGLSTEDLNTF
+656 WKNPTGLSTEDLNTI
-671 DSTKIGVHFQPTN
+671 DSSKAGVHFQPTN
-684 ANATTARNYPIARA
+684 ANATTANNYPIARA
-698 GSLVVY
+698 GALTVY

-712 NGACVQEY
+712 NNACVQEY
-720 TSFDTKQKFMRTKT
+720 MTFDTKQKFIRSKT
-734 DTAWTAWEEFITTK
+734 DTAWTAWEEIITTK
-748 SVLSIANGGTGANTA
+748 SVLSIANGGTGSNTIA
-763 AAARTNLALDR
+763 GAKTNLQLSRFDR
-774 VVQKTVGSQES
+774 SRDDLTTIYSTDNKSGYKLVVRSDG
-785 QFNCGDMTKFVYV
+785 Y
-798 NNNGGWGA
+798 W
-806 YDKSN
+806 
-811 NKMIALAI
+811 
-819 ANGGTRCYN
+819 RCYDRRWCN
-828 GSRCTY
+828 Y

>member
-30 VEIDKLASFPTFSTS
+30 VEIDELASFPTFSTS

-71 DITVSY
+71 DITVNY
-77 LPDSKSHQF
+77 IPDSKSHQF
-86 LDNKVDTQEEFQ
+86 LDNKVDTQVEFQ

-306 LRILNNTPGNTTG
+306 LRILNNTPGNTSG

-565 YNTNSVTGFANGGTG
+565 YNTNSVIGFSNGGTGATTLNGARANLSVDRMMQFAAAGETNITSGNYNIRLFVKDNGQWGVWDSPNNKNVALAIANGGTG
-580 ANSLAGARTNLQIE
+580 ALDLNTAR
-594 RFNQLGSETN
+594 G
-604 IVSPDSTKKII
+604 
-615 ITNSLWG
+615 
-622 AYDTANSTYLALALG
+622 
-637 QGGTGGRSADEG
+637 
-649 RNNLQAL
+649 NLQAV
-656 WRNPIGLSTEDLNTF
+656 WKNPTGLSKEDLNTI
-671 DSTKIGVHFQPTN
+671 DSSKAGVHFQPTN
-684 ANATTARNYPIARA
+684 ANATTANNYPIARA
-698 GSLVVY
+698 GALTVY

-712 NGACVQEY
+712 NNACVQEY
-720 TSFDTKQKFMRTKT
+720 MTFDTKQKFIRSKT
-734 DTAWTAWEEFITTK
+734 DTAWTAWEEIITTK
-748 SVLSIANGGTGANTA
+748 SVLSIANGGTGSNTIA
-763 AAARTNLALDR
+763 GAKTNLQLSRFDR
-774 VVQKTVGSQES
+774 SRDDLTTIYSTDNKSGYKLVVRSDG
-785 QFNCGDMTKFVYV
+785 Y
-798 NNNGGWGA
+798 W
-806 YDKSN
+806 
-811 NKMIALAI
+811 
-819 ANGGTRCYN
+819 RCYDRRWCN
-828 GSRCTY
+828 Y

>member
-30 VEIDKLASFPTFSTS
+30 VEIDELASFPTFSTS

-71 DITVSY
+71 DITVNY

-383 ANFKSSAANPLKIE
+383 ANFKSSAANPLRIE

-565 YNTNSVTGFANGGTG
+565 YNTNSVIGFSNGGTGATTLNGARANLSVDRMMQFAAAGETNITSGNYNIRLFVKDNGQWGVWDSPNNKNVALAIANGGTG
-580 ANSLAGARTNLQIE
+580 ALDLNTAR
-594 RFNQLGSETN
+594 G
-604 IVSPDSTKKII
+604 
-615 ITNSLWG
+615 
-622 AYDTANSTYLALALG
+622 
-637 QGGTGGRSADEG
+637 
-649 RNNLQAL
+649 NLQAV
-656 WRNPIGLSTEDLNTF
+656 WKNPTGLSTEDLNTI
-671 DSTKIGVHFQPTN
+671 DSSKAGVHFQPTN
-684 ANATTARNYPIARA
+684 ANATTANNYPIARA
-698 GSLVVY
+698 GALTVY

-712 NGACVQEY
+712 NNACVQEY
-720 TSFDTKQKFMRTKT
+720 MTFDTKQKFIRSKT
-734 DTAWTAWEEFITTK
+734 DTAWTAWEEIITTK
-748 SVLSIANGGTGANTA
+748 SVLSIANGGTGSNTIA
-763 AAARTNLALDR
+763 GAKTNLQLSRFDR
-774 VVQKTVGSQES
+774 SRDDLTTIYSTDNKSGYKLVVRSDG
-785 QFNCGDMTKFVYV
+785 Y
-798 NNNGGWGA
+798 W
-806 YDKSN
+806 
-811 NKMIALAI
+811 
-819 ANGGTRCYN
+819 RCYDRRWCN
-828 GSRCTY
+828 Y

>member
-30 VEIDKLASFPTFSTS
+30 VEIDELASFPTFSTS

-71 DITVSY
+71 DIIVNY

-123 ISGDKDA
+123 IRGDKDA

-383 ANFKSSAANPLKIE
+383 ANFKSSAANPLRIE

-565 YNTNSVTGFANGGTG
+565 YNTNSV
-580 ANSLAGARTNLQIE
+580 
-594 RFNQLGSETN
+594 
-604 IVSPDSTKKII
+604 
-615 ITNSLWG
+615 
-622 AYDTANSTYLALALG
+622 
-637 QGGTGGRSADEG
+637 
-649 RNNLQAL
+649 
-656 WRNPIGLSTEDLNTF
+656 IGL
-671 DSTKIGVHFQPTN
+671 TN
-684 ANATTARNYPIARA
+684 GRYW
-698 GSLVVY
+698 
-704 QTLSGAGA
+704 
-712 NGACVQEY
+712 C
-720 TSFDTKQKFMRTKT
+720 K
-734 DTAWTAWEEFITTK
+734 
-748 SVLSIANGGTGANTA
+748 
-763 AAARTNLALDR
+763 
-774 VVQKTVGSQES
+774 
-785 QFNCGDMTKFVYV
+785 
-798 NNNGGWGA
+798 
-806 YDKSN
+806 
-811 NKMIALAI
+811 
-819 ANGGTRCYN
+819 
-828 GSRCTY
+828 